1 MIRNSTIAMIL
12 RRFFNLKDLVMRQL
26 KFRAFDS
33 ISKILHKWEAIKHVP
48 LPNFDLEHYTLEQ
61 FTGLKDKNGVDIYE
75 GDILEHTVKH
85 YHERSGQVFSNRVE
99 YYNGNVCGWRIR
111 NKSFHKKLTE
121 NWLFNQDPV
130 VIGNIH
136 ENKDLV

>member
-1 MIRNSTIAMIL
+1 MSREI
-12 RRFFNLKDLVMRQL
+12 

-33 ISKILHKWEAIKHVP
+33 ISKKLHTWDVISMMP
-48 LPNFDLEHYTLEQ
+48 LPQFIHLEHYTLEQ

-85 YHERSGQVFSNRVE
+85 YHKRAGQVFKNKVE
-99 YYNGNVCGWRIR
+99 YYNGNICGWRIR

-121 NWLFNQDPV
+121 NWLFNQEAE

-136 ENKDLV
+136 ENKD

>member
-1 MIRNSTIAMIL
+1 MY
-12 RRFFNLKDLVMRQL
+12 LKYLVMREL
-26 KFRAFDS
+26 KFRAWVHAYCGGEIPQECYESMDFSDNYQGDLS
-33 ISKILHKWEAIKHVP
+33 DFFSLYNP
-48 LPNFDLEHYTLEQ
+48 LFFSVMQ

-85 YHERSGQVFSNRVE
+85 YHERSGKVFSNRVE